1 MKRILISVLSISL
14 IASLGYAADMQQED
28 AQIGLKVPQIIELVG
43 IDMREMVTP
52 GPEDYARD
60 LTKVSIVNYP
70 DGGASAGSNRVD
82 SSNDDIG
89 KGFID
94 RADAVSLTLFTNAQ
108 DGANLYV
115 HGVQPAGPQGILRLD
130 DTFLTVQTEKTY
142 VLLNKLEGAEASA
155 QTYPSENNG
164 SNMARCTWL
173 RIHNEAQYL
182 FGVKM
187 STKDPRLV
195 VFKLGIANLARYTEG
210 EYSNTLT
217 FTLIPIVG

>member
-1 MKRILISVLSISL
+1 MRRILISALATSL

-43 IDMREMVTP
+43 VDMREMVTP

-60 LTKVSIVNYP
+60 LTKVNIVNYP
-70 DGGASAGSNRVD
+70 DGGASAGNDRLD
-82 SSNDDIG
+82 SLNTDIG
-89 KGFID
+89 KGFAE
-94 RADAVSLTLFTNAQ
+94 RADSISITLFTNAQ

-115 HGVQPAGPQGILRLD
+115 HGVQPVGPTGILRLE
-130 DTFLTVQTEKTY
+130 DTYLTVQAEKTY

-155 QTYPSENNG
+155 QTYPSENSG

-173 RIHNEAQYL
+173 RVHNEAQYL

-187 STKDPRLV
+187 STKDARLV

-210 EYSNTLT
+210 EYANTLT

>member
-1 MKRILISVLSISL
+1 MRRILISVLATSL

-43 IDMREMVTP
+43 VDMREMVTP

-60 LTKVSIVNYP
+60 LTKVNIVNYP
-70 DGGASAGSNRVD
+70 DGGASAGNDRLD
-82 SSNDDIG
+82 SLNTDIG
-89 KGFID
+89 KGFAE
-94 RADAVSLTLFTNAQ
+94 RADSISITLFTNAQ

-115 HGVQPAGPQGILRLD
+115 HGVQPVGPTGILRLE
-130 DTFLTVQTEKTY
+130 DTYLTVQAEKTY

-155 QTYPSENNG
+155 QTYPSENSG

-173 RIHNEAQYL
+173 RVHNEAQYL

-187 STKDPRLV
+187 STKDARLV